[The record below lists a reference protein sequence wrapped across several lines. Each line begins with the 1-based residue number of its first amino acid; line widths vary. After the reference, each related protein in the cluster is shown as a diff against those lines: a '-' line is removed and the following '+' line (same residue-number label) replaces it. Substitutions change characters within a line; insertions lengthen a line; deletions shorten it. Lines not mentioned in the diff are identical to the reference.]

1 MGNVG
6 YDLGLGPLTLRPVL
20 GLGLSTSSVETTSG
34 LSVGGPT
41 TVEVSESNFLLAP
54 GAELVVG
61 LGFLSVGGEVR
72 YNKVFADGDAD
83 AIVVGAG
90 VGLSF

>member
-1 MGNVG
+1 
-6 YDLGLGPLTLRPVL
+6 
-20 GLGLSTSSVETTSG
+20 
-34 LSVGGPT
+34 
-41 TVEVSESNFLLAP
+41 
-54 GAELVVG
+54 VG

>member
-6 YDLGLGPLTLRPVL
+6 YDLGFGPLSLRPVV
-20 GLGLSTSSVETTSG
+20 GLGLSTTSVE
-34 LSVGGPT
+34 GGAAT
-41 TVEVSESNFLLAP
+41 REVSESNFLLAP
-54 GAELVVG
+54 GAELVVSLG
-61 LGFLSVGGEVR
+61 LLSVGGEVR

-90 VGLSF
+90 LGLSF